1 MRAIERV
8 LVAGSGTMGMSIAQ
22 IFAEKG
28 YRVTVYD
35 VSEESIKKG
44 QNLLELN
51 QQGLVKYE
59 RITAAESEELVK
71 RISFTTD
78 IESAKDAD
86 FVTESIVENLE
97 IKKTFWKTV
106 SERVGEDVVLTTNT
120 SGINI
125 TAISEAVKMPER
137 FVGMHWF
144 NPPHIIPLIEV
155 ISGVSTTEENAKIV
169 YDLAVSMG
177 KKPIYVKKDVP
188 GFAANRVQ
196 FAVLRELL
204 YLVGEGVVSFED
216 ADNVLKH
223 GLGIRYACLGPFEIA
238 DLGGID
244 TFRNISEYLFAD
256 LDDSKEGSPLFRQ
269 LVGQGRLGVK
279 SEAGIY
285 DYAGGK
291 AAEVIKYRDEMFMKL
306 CDCLYK

>member
-1 MRAIERV
+1 K
-8 LVAGSGTMGMSIAQ
+8 LS
-22 IFAEKG
+22 
-28 YRVTVYD
+28 
-35 VSEESIKKG
+35 G